1 MSSERLHLYDSRVK
15 DSDPSSVSAAA
26 RAYFRWQYA
35 LGSYEYAER
44 HRIVAETRALR
55 QVVAERYE
63 AYRRL
68 QEHEAPDGHAVSARD
83 SRAG

>member
-1 MSSERLHLYDSRVK
+1 MSSERPHLYDIRVQ
-15 DSDPSSVSAAA
+15 DSAVSPLSAAA

-44 HRIVAETRALR
+44 HRIAAETRALR

-68 QEHEAPDGHAVSARD
+68 RDQDAPGRQGVTARD